1 MEKTL
6 TFIPNKIERFRRFRY
21 WSTRTGLSVAFV
33 CSSLVRLTIKPNI
46 LYFSLFL
53 IGFIC
58 VSIHLAS
65 PAQMSYHCDI
75 SYRNI
80 VICLSMIN
88 NSSTISFSRHLCGE
102 IFYAVTGS
110 LEFFSNLW
118 SKIPLRASTWWI
130 KRNFLIQNPYK
141 NSFFYWNSSTQND
154 SLLWIVWMRLLVVL
168 FIIVILVK
176 WVWVKLRNTD
186 RKRIPCTHWYC

>member
-1 MEKTL
+1 MRQY
-6 TFIPNKIERFRRFRY
+6 TFGFPCTDVISLRY
-21 WSTRTGLSVAFV
+21 
-33 CSSLVRLTIKPNI
+33 
-46 LYFSLFL
+46 
-53 IGFIC
+53 
-58 VSIHLAS
+58 H
-65 PAQMSYHCDI
+65 

-88 NSSTISFSRHLCGE
+88 NGSTISFSRHLCGE
-102 IFYAVTGS
+102 IFYAVTES
-110 LEFFSNLW
+110 LEFFRNLW

-130 KRNFLIQNPYK
+130 KRNFLIQNPYN
-141 NSFFYWNSSTQND
+141 NSFFYWNSSTQNG

-176 WVWVKLRNTD
+176 WFWVKLRNTD

>member
-1 MEKTL
+1 M
-6 TFIPNKIERFRRFRY
+6 
-21 WSTRTGLSVAFV
+21 AFV
-33 CSSLVRLTIKPNI
+33 SSSLVQLTIKPNI

-88 NSSTISFSRHLCGE
+88 NGSTISFSRHLCGE

-130 KRNFLIQNPYK
+130 KRNFSIQNPYN
-141 NSFFYWNSSTQND
+141 NSFFYWNSSTQNG

-176 WVWVKLRNTD
+176 WFWVKLRNTD